1 MTPEM
6 EREEVMWRNLTD
18 YQSRADKDGHGE
30 SWRVMC
36 RYRTVSACNSA
47 ERDAYQRLTT
57 DSWAGRAA
65 ATAKWA
71 MINKETEFN
80 ARAEKDRYIQKTI
93 ERVKLATR
101 TETVTLQQRMWA
113 VVDEHQSEADDNGYG
128 KEWQKLRTERTPN
141 AIREAFD
148 AVPKGVMEKL
158 LDKVHTSTTIDK
170 VD

>member
-6 EREEVMWRNLTD
+6 EREEVMWTALVE
-18 YQSRADKDGHGE
+18 YQPRADKDGHGE

-36 RYRTVSACNSA
+36 RYRTISACGSA
-47 ERDAYQRLTT
+47 EKDAYARLTT

-65 ATAKWA
+65 ATAKWV

-80 ARAEKDRYIQKTI
+80 AKAEKDRYIQKTI
-93 ERVKLATR
+93 ERIKLAAS
-101 TETVTLQQRMWA
+101 TETVTLQQRMWE
-113 VVDEHQSEADDNGYG
+113 VVDEHQSEANENGYG
-128 KEWQKLRTERTPN
+128 KEWQKLCTERTPN

-158 LDKVHTSTTIDK
+158 LDKVHASTTDK